1 MVLFNRAFTGV
12 FIGGLI
18 AAALDIIYAIVLT
31 LRAGH
36 SAIGTLQAIASGLV
50 GAEAFQGGIP
60 AAALGLFLHCA
71 ILIIAA
77 AIYYEASLRLPV
89 LRARAIVC
97 GLLFG
102 VLVYLFMN
110 FIVIPLSAIPF
121 TISYTPW
128 KLAQGFLSHAILVGL
143 PIALTI
149 RRFTDQ
155 KN

>member
-1 MVLFNRAFTGV
+1 MNKHWIGILG
-12 FIGGLI
+12 GGLI
-18 AAALDIIYAIVLT
+18 AAVLDIIYAIILT
-31 LRAGH
+31 MRAGH
-36 SAIGTLQAIASGLV
+36 NAISTLQAIASGLV
-50 GAEAFQGGIP
+50 GVEAFQGGIA

-71 ILIIAA
+71 ILIVAA
-77 AIYYEASLRLPV
+77 VVYYEASLRLPV
-89 LRARAIVC
+89 LRTRALSC

-121 TISYTPW
+121 TISYTPA

-143 PIALTI
+143 PIALVI
-149 RRFTDQ
+149 RHFTGQ

>member
-1 MVLFNRAFTGV
+1 MERHWIGIMV
-12 FIGGLI
+12 GGLI
-18 AAALDIIYAIVLT
+18 AAVLDIIYAIILT

-71 ILIIAA
+71 ILVIAA
-77 AIYYEASLRLPV
+77 TIYYEVSLRFPV
-89 LRARAIVC
+89 LRTRAIAC

-110 FIVIPLSAIPF
+110 FIVLPLSAVPF
-121 TISYTPW
+121 KITYTYW
-128 KLAQGFLSHAILVGL
+128 KLIQGFVSHGILVGL

-149 RRFTDQ
+149 RWFTS
-155 KN
+155 NNN